1 MDKNTIKNISLENI
15 SLENVSLE
23 NISSENISLKS
34 DETKN
39 YNNYRFLIDPVWYTS
54 ELKQVVART
63 VRYNS
68 HDILPKDERTVETF
82 IYNSKS

>member
-1 MDKNTIKNISLENI
+1 LLIGLPFLSNTN
-15 SLENVSLE
+15 
-23 NISSENISLKS
+23 
-34 DETKN
+34 ETKN
-39 YNNYRFLIDPVWYTS
+39 YNNYRFLLNPVWDTP
-54 ELKQVVART
+54 ELKQVVARA